1 MGKLAGVKYEKDS
14 RGRVKSVTL
23 DMKYHSRFLEDYID
37 RLKID
42 EAKKDATFKDWEEIK
57 TELDA
62 LHGLN
67 S

>member
-14 RGRVKSVTL
+14 TGRVKSVTL

-37 RLKID
+37 RLKIE

-57 TELDA
+57 TELDTI
-62 LHGLN
+62 
-67 S
+67 